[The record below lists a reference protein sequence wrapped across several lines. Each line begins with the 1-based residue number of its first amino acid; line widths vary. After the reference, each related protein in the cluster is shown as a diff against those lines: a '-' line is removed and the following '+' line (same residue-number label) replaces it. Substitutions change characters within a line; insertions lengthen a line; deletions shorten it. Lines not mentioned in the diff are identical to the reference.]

1 MRLSKGLSIRGAP
14 MTGSGGHAAM
24 SGGTGLQVLRPDGT
38 KVRLIAATNSS
49 GTTSCGFGGDDGK
62 TLYNTAW
69 TSLWKV
75 ENMPIP
81 GQDWLV
87 NQKRVKFN

>member
-1 MRLSKGLSIRGAP
+1 MCLD
-14 MTGSGGHAAM
+14 AA
-24 SGGTGLQVLRPDGT
+24 GNFYVGVKTGLQVLRPDGT
-38 KVRLIAATNSS
+38 AVKLIPATNTS

-62 TLYNTAW
+62 TLYITAW
-69 TSLWKV
+69 TSIWKV

-87 NQKRVKFN
+87 NQTRVNCN